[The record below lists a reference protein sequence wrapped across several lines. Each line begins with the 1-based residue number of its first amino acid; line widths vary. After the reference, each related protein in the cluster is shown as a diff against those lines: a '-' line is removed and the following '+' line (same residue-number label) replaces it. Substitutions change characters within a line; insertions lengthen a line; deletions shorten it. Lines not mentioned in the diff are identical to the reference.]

1 MLHTF
6 DYSIWFEKK
15 KKKKKE
21 LDGITP
27 KSDEK
32 EKPADSSS
40 MPPLKSDQGEIKEG
54 KGLKILTP
62 NKLYTRLQV
71 LLSQMLSGNDSCKL
85 KNKIRRILYL
95 LYQHNKFTEKVHNN
109 LIMSLLLWECTL
121 MTSSL

>member
-21 LDGITP
+21 FVDITP

-62 NKLYTRLQV
+62 NKLYTHYYYG
-71 LLSQMLSGNDSCKL
+71 S
-85 KNKIRRILYL
+85 
-95 LYQHNKFTEKVHNN
+95 VH
-109 LIMSLLLWECTL
+109 
-121 MTSSL
+121 

>member
-1 MLHTF
+1 M
-6 DYSIWFEKK
+6 
-15 KKKKKE
+15 
-21 LDGITP
+21 DGITP

-62 NKLYTRLQV
+62 NKLYTRLQA